1 MQAGHGWNAIIG
13 AGGSKNMLFLFTKE
27 KYDQIKLEHQELL
40 IKRKEAVFHLA
51 KAREMGDLSEN
62 GYYKSSKSALNSI
75 DYNLRKLSGFIKYGS
90 IINFV
95 NNGFVGIG
103 CKVTIQSNDKLQKYY
118 IVGKE
123 EADPKMGKIS
133 NESPLGKLLLG
144 KRAGESI
151 ELKTPSRK
159 TNYLIVKIE

>member
-1 MQAGHGWNAIIG
+1 MNPI
-13 AGGSKNMLFLFTKE
+13 LFTKE
-27 KYDQIKLEHQELL
+27 KYNQIKKGYQELL
-40 IKRKEAVFHLA
+40 IARKEAVLHLT

-62 GYYKSSKSALNSI
+62 GYYRSSKSRLSSI
-75 DYNLRKLSGFIKYGS
+75 DHSLRKLSNFIKYGS
-90 IINFV
+90 VIDFV
-95 NNGFVGIG
+95 NKGAVEIG
-103 CKVTIQSNDKLQKYY
+103 CKVMIKENNRSQQYQ

-151 ELKTPSRK
+151 ELKTPSG
-159 TNYLIVKIE
+159 TISYKIIRIE